1 MPKLMLVVSA
11 ELKNIAILQPQDGSD
26 DETINYFFKLE
37 CEYCGWISE
46 DEACVSITVKE
57 KPTGNRRNDN
67 PNLARKVGNMIWY
80 MLLIMSVALYL
91 PLFQHQ
97 IPPLLFL
104 MCQGCERRGEI
115 SLIPGHGAPLSQ
127 NHCTEV
133 DLMLFHCDGLL
144 PVKYSFNGGWLAT
157 TTSGREIHVD
167 LTMGEFTNVIDGMEV
182 SISKLKAKFVPYW
195 G

>member
-11 ELKNIAILQPQDGSD
+11 ELKNIAILQPQDGCD

-46 DEACVSITVKE
+46 DEACVSINVKE
-57 KPTGNRRNDN
+57 KSTGNRRNDN
-67 PNLARKVGNMIWY
+67 PNLARK
-80 MLLIMSVALYL
+80 
-91 PLFQHQ
+91 
-97 IPPLLFL
+97 
-104 MCQGCERRGEI
+104 CQGCERQGQI

-144 PVKYSFNGGWLAT
+144 PVEYSFNGGWLAT

-167 LTMGEFTNVIDGMEV
+167 LTMGEFTNVIDGVEV

>member
-11 ELKNIAILQPQDGSD
+11 ELKNIVILQPQDGSD
-26 DETINYFFKLE
+26 DETINYFFKLK
-37 CEYCGWISE
+37 CEYCGWISHNN
-46 DEACVSITVKE
+46 ACVSISIKE

-67 PNLARKVGNMIWY
+67 LNLSRK
-80 MLLIMSVALYL
+80 
-91 PLFQHQ
+91 
-97 IPPLLFL
+97 
-104 MCQGCERRGEI
+104 CQGCERHGEI
-115 SLIPGHGAPLSQ
+115 SLIPGHGTPLSQ

-144 PVKYSFNGGWLAT
+144 PVEYSFNGGWLAT
-157 TTSGREIHVD
+157 TISGREIHVD
-167 LTMGEFTNVIDGMEV
+167 LTMGEYTDVIDGVEV